1 MHTFTHTWNIF
12 LEFYDFLLK
21 KNRKN
26 CKNHPFILNLN
37 LSIDFEFYDLYLVF
51 KLEDVQQE
59 FIKLTIG
66 NKSNQ

>member
-26 CKNHPFILNLN
+26 CKNHPFILNLI
-37 LSIDFEFYDLYLVF
+37 LSIDFEFYDLF
-51 KLEDVQQE
+51 WSSNLEEVQQE
-59 FIKLTIG
+59 FNKLTIG
-66 NKSNQ
+66 NESNQ